1 MPASVVT
8 VIGARPQFVKA
19 AVVSIALK
27 NAGVTEEI
35 VHTGQHYDE
44 AMSGAFIRE
53 LGIDNIVA
61 QFACG
66 NGTHAVQTAKM
77 MTEFEGFL
85 LAKASLPDFV
95 VVYGDTNSTIAAAL
109 VASKLHIPIAHVEAG
124 LRSFDRRMPEEVNR
138 VVTDHLSSVLFCSS
152 QEGVEQLRREGIE
165 SNVIDVGD
173 VMLDAFQHFSNKA
186 KETDSGS
193 GPESVGNRPYAL
205 VTIHRPSNTDVNE
218 NLTALIRELR
228 TVSDV
233 DFVWPVHPRLRERIK
248 QFEIPDNVKLVEPVP
263 YLAMLKLLSG
273 CQFVVTDSGGLQKEA
288 YWAKKPCITARR
300 ATEWGETLYGGWNQ
314 LYDPNKESLL
324 DVINNAPSTPWRTL
338 YGDGQSSI
346 KIAEELKSRTTQ
358 RA

>member
-1 MPASVVT
+1 MSPSIVT

-19 AVVSIALK
+19 AVVSLALK
-27 NAGVTEEI
+27 EAGVREEI

-85 LAKASLPDFV
+85 LSRDTLPSFV

-152 QEGVEQLRREGIE
+152 HEGVEQLKREGIE
-165 SNVIDVGD
+165 ESVVDVGD
-173 VMLDAFQHFSNKA
+173 VMLDAFLHFSALAASKSQ
-186 KETDSGS
+186 EEGEGTS
-193 GPESVGNRPYAL
+193 ENRTYAL
-205 VTIHRPSNTDVNE
+205 VTIHRPSNTDVDE
-218 NLTALIRELR
+218 NLVALLRELES
-228 TVSDV
+228 VEDY

-248 QFEIPDNVKLVEPVP
+248 KFSIPRNVRLIEPVP
-263 YLAMLKLLSG
+263 YLAMLNMLRK
-273 CQFVVTDSGGLQKEA
+273 CAAVVTDSGGLQKEA
-288 YWAKKPCITARR
+288 YWAKKPCVTVRR
-300 ATEWGETLYGGWNQ
+300 ATEWIETLEGGWNQ
-314 LYDPNKESLL
+314 LYDPICQSLVAAMGEL
-324 DVINNAPSTPWRTL
+324 PRTPWKSL
-338 YGDGQSSI
+338 YGDGQSS
-346 KIAEELKSRTTQ
+346 KRIAIELRNRLT
-358 RA
+358 A

>member
-1 MPASVVT
+1 MSTSVVT

-19 AVVSIALK
+19 AVVSLALK
-27 NAGVTEEI
+27 EAGVKEDI

-77 MTEFEGFL
+77 MTEFEGYL
-85 LAKASLPDFV
+85 LSRDALPNFI

-152 QEGVEQLRREGIE
+152 QEGVEQLKREGIVD
-165 SNVIDVGD
+165 NVVDVGD
-173 VMLDAFQHFSNKA
+173 VMLDAFLHFSAIAATNTQEEEGTNKN
-186 KETDSGS
+186 K
-193 GPESVGNRPYAL
+193 PFAL
-205 VTIHRPSNTDVNE
+205 VTIHRPSNTDVDE
-218 NLTALIRELR
+218 NLVALLRELDS
-228 TVSDV
+228 VQDY

-248 QFEIPDNVKLVEPVP
+248 KFSIPNNVLLIEPVP
-263 YLAMLKLLSG
+263 YLAMLNKLG
-273 CQFVVTDSGGLQKEA
+273 KCAAVVTDSGGLQKEA
-288 YWAKKPCITARR
+288 YWAKKPCITVRR
-300 ATEWGETLYGGWNQ
+300 ATEWIETLEGGWNQ
-314 LYDPNKESLL
+314 LYDPTCQSLAAAIGEL
-324 DVINNAPSTPWRTL
+324 PKTPWKSL
-338 YGDGQSSI
+338 YGDGKSAMR
-346 KIAEELKSRTTQ
+346 IAIELRDRLSTAK
-358 RA
+358 

>member
-1 MPASVVT
+1 MSPSIVT

-19 AVVSIALK
+19 AVVSLALK
-27 NAGVTEEI
+27 EAGVREEI

-85 LAKASLPDFV
+85 LSRNTLPSFV

-152 QEGVEQLRREGIE
+152 HEGVEQLKREGIE
-165 SNVIDVGD
+165 ENVVDVGD
-173 VMLDAFQHFSNKA
+173 VMLDAFIHFSKKVNDHNVNR
-186 KETDSGS
+186 DSS
-193 GPESVGNRPYAL
+193 IQFKKPFAL

-218 NLTALIRELR
+218 NLTALLRELS
-228 TVSDV
+228 TVSDFE
-233 DFVWPVHPRLRERIK
+233 FVWPVHPRLRERIK
-248 QFEIPDNVKLVEPVP
+248 QFEIPSNVTLIEPVP
-263 YLAMLKLLSG
+263 YLAMLKLLAN
-273 CQFVVTDSGGLQKEA
+273 CKFVVTDSGGLQKEA
-288 YWAKKPCITARR
+288 YWAEKPCVTVRR
-300 ATEWGETLYGGWNQ
+300 ATEWVETLDGGWNQ
-314 LYDPNKESLL
+314 LYDPTSETLSA
-324 DVINNAPSTPWRTL
+324 VIRKGPSKPWRNL
-338 YGDGQSSI
+338 YGDGHSSAR
-346 KIAEELKSRTTQ
+346 IAHELKSRI
-358 RA
+358 